1 MARSKGPYLVLD
13 DKGMWRMARGAY
25 KGRNVDSVGDYDYEY
40 LERLHNRI
48 DDPEEQELISRAL
61 FG

>member
-1 MARSKGPYLVLD
+1 MMYRSAFRKPEKWV
-13 DKGMWRMARGAY
+13 
-25 KGRNVDSVGDYDYEY
+25 RNVDSVGDYDYEY